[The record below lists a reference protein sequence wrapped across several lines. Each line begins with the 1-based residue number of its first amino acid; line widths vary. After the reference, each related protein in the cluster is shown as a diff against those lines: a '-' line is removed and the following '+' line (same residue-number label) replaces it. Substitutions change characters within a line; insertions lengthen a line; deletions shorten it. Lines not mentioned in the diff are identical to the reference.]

1 MIKYSPYG
9 SRLLNENE
17 RKGKGFSVFEPS
29 LLEKQQEIKNSP
41 NFYQEAPFLT
51 IAEDLVKLLKGGKI
65 DKLIFLSA
73 YDKRKFPNGD
83 ERKRKIFKDTF
94 GTDFSITCSLQL
106 IGFDSEEKGQS
117 KAD

>member
-41 NFYQEAPFLT
+41 NFYQEAPFTT
-51 IAEDLVKLLKGGKI
+51 IAEDLLRLI
-65 DKLIFLSA
+65 NEDKVEELTFLST
-73 YDKRKFPNGD
+73 YDKTKFPTGD
-83 ERKRKIFKDTF
+83 PRKRGIFNDTF
-94 GTDFSITCSLQL
+94 GKVSMKLGSLRLKL
-106 IGFDSEEKGQS
+106 I
-117 KAD
+117 